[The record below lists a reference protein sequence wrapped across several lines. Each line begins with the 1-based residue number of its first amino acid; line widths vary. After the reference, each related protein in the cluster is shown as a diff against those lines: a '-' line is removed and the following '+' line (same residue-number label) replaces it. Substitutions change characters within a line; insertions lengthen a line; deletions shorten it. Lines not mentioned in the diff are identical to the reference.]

1 MKQIVAI
8 TLLITFVAGC
18 ATNPVTGR
26 SELRLISESQEIQL
40 GVENFAPMRQAEG
53 GDLEIDRELSAYV
66 NQVGQRIAE
75 VSDRP
80 ELPYEFVVVNNSVP
94 NAWALPGGK
103 IGINR
108 GLLLEMDSEAEL
120 AAVLAHEIVHAAA
133 RHSAQ
138 RIERGMFTQ
147 IGVAAIAIGTQ
158 DSRNA
163 GLIGGVA
170 NIGAILLTQRYGREA
185 ELEADRYGMLYMHR
199 AGYDPRAAIALQETF
214 VRLAEG
220 RQANWLEGLFASHP
234 PSRER
239 VEANRAYAAE
249 LGHEG
254 LDMGRDRYHAR
265 TAWLRESKVAYDA
278 YDEGR
283 KALAANT
290 PAEAIGHAE
299 RAIRHEPRE
308 AHFYGLLAD
317 AHRSRGPRAA
327 LPHYDAA
334 VRTNPRYFGFYLGR
348 GLVHRELGNRDLAI
362 RDLQASNALLP
373 TAAANNALGELA
385 ASLGQR
391 EVAVG
396 YFRSAALSSGPEGQ
410 SARQHLSRLEFGVN
424 ARTVIAV
431 TPRINTDGRLVL
443 AVENSGSIPAR
454 NIVVRLTWLDERG
467 RTIQQRELTL
477 RGIVQPDGRAVLATT
492 DIDLSAG
499 EMELRTIRILVVSAE
514 GVI

>member
-1 MKQIVAI
+1 MKHLSVFV
-8 TLLITFVAGC
+8 LLLAFLAGC

-40 GVENFAPMRQAEG
+40 GEENFAPMRQAEG
-53 GDLEIDRELSAYV
+53 GDLEIDRELTAYV
-66 NQVGQRIAE
+66 NQVGQRVAR

-80 ELPYEFVVVNNSVP
+80 DLPYEFVVVNNSVP

-120 AAVLAHEIVHAAA
+120 AAVLGHEIVHAAA

-138 RIERGMFTQ
+138 RLERGMFTQ
-147 IGVAAIAIGTQ
+147 IGLAAVAIGTQ

-170 NIGAILLTQRYGREA
+170 NIGAILLTQRYGRDA

-199 AGYDPRAAIALQETF
+199 AGYDPRAAIELQETF

-239 VEANRAYAAE
+239 VEANRLYASE
-249 LGHEG
+249 LGHDG
-254 LDMGRDRYHAR
+254 LETGRERYHAR
-265 TAWLRESKVAYDA
+265 IAWLRESKVAYDA

-283 KALAANT
+283 KALAANK
-290 PAEAIGHAE
+290 PAEAIVHAE

-317 AHRSRGPRAA
+317 ANRSRGPRAA
-327 LPHYDAA
+327 LPHFNSAI
-334 VRTNPRYFGFYLGR
+334 RTNPRYFGFLLGR
-348 GLVHRELGNRDLAI
+348 GLVHRELGNRDAAI

-385 ASLGQR
+385 VSVGQR

-396 YFRSAALSSGPEGQ
+396 HFRAAALSSGPDGQ
-410 SARQHLSRLEFGVN
+410 SARQNLSRIEFGTN
-424 ARTVIAV
+424 ARTVISV
-431 TPRINTDGRLVL
+431 TPTINADGRLVL
-443 AVENSGSIPAR
+443 AVENSGSLPAR
-454 NIVVRLTWLDERG
+454 RIVVRLTWLDERG

-477 RGIVQPDGRAVLATT
+477 RGTVQPDRRTVFATT
-492 DIDLSAG
+492 DIELSAG
-499 EMELRTIRILVVSAE
+499 ELELRTIRTLVVSAE
-514 GVI
+514 GVF